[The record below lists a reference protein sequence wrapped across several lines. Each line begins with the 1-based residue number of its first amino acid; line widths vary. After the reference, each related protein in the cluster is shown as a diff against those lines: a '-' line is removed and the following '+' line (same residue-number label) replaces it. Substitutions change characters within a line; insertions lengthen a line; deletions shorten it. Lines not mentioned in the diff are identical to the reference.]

1 MDKIKAIHCQRIK
14 YSIGC
19 NGNEKERFYMGSPT
33 EDKNSQVSFLKTRL
47 NMFLDVLDAID
58 PEDTDL
64 EDIDRL
70 ISMLDDME
78 SKCREF
84 NNRETSESV

>member
-1 MDKIKAIHCQRIK
+1 
-14 YSIGC
+14 
-19 NGNEKERFYMGSPT
+19 MGSPVQ
-33 EDKNSQVSFLKTRL
+33 DKNLQVTFLKQRL

-70 ISMLDDME
+70 LSMLDDME

-84 NNRETSESV
+84 NNRETNESV

>member
-1 MDKIKAIHCQRIK
+1 L
-14 YSIGC
+14 
-19 NGNEKERFYMGSPT
+19 GNPT
-33 EDKNSQVSFLKTRL
+33 HDKNLQVDFLKQRL

-58 PEDTDL
+58 PEDTDV

-84 NNRETSESV
+84 NHRETPESV

>member
-1 MDKIKAIHCQRIK
+1 MKTYVKGEIHM
-14 YSIGC
+14 
-19 NGNEKERFYMGSPT
+19 GNPIQEK
-33 EDKNSQVSFLKTRL
+33 NVQVSFLKQRL

-70 ISMLDDME
+70 IEIIDELE

-84 NNRETSESV
+84 NHRD